1 MLYALNEISQE
12 LSDKIETDIMSILYT
27 NEDKTFTCQE
37 LFDKLIIDKYNWN
50 ANNPNNSIS
59 LAFKTHFLFILRTLQ
74 NKYDDVCV
82 EINVKNTQIT
92 SIFLLARTNTSR
104 TNTSISTLDTKY
116 KLQTEILDET
126 IYGEMYY
133 FIYVGNEIDKFN
145 KSVNNGNTYYHELVL
160 NKNEKLIQ
168 KLIDNDKFDYEALDQ
183 NKNTPIEIST
193 VPTITKIL
201 VNGLLNKIA
210 KLKKNDD
217 TKENL
222 IATELLKYFT
232 SDTYKTQI
240 INNMTY
246 CEILQIKTKG
256 LIWLCAM
263 LFLVII
269 VYFMVTKNIFY
280 IYRC

>member
-1 MLYALNEISQE
+1 MLYALNEISHE

-82 EINVKNTQIT
+82 EINDKNTQIT
-92 SIFLLARTNTSR
+92 SIFLLARTNT
-104 TNTSISTLDTKY
+104 STLDTKY

-133 FIYVGNEIDKFN
+133 FIYVDNGIDKFN
-145 KSVNNGNTYYHELVL
+145 KLVSNDGSTYYHELVL

-193 VPTITKIL
+193 VPTITKII

-217 TKENL
+217 TEKNL
-222 IATELLKYFT
+222 IATDLLKYFT

-256 LIWLCAM
+256 LIWLCVM
-263 LFLVII
+263 LFLITV

-280 IYRC
+280 IYRR